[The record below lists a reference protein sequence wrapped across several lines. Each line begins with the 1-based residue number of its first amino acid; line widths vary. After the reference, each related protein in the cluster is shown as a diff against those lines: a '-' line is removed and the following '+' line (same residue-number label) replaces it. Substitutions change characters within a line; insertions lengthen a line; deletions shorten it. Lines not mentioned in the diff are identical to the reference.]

1 MHQSSMMMMMMMRTL
16 PPPFAAGVGRRRL
29 MTMLLILFTFTI
41 LISKASGFVIG
52 PPSAMQT
59 QRISMALMT
68 SYYPR
73 RHRNNDDDMLST
85 RTTKTVLQVSS
96 STTPPPA
103 SSPNQNDSHSSK
115 NPFSIWN
122 KILDSGKSE
131 EVSSS
136 RRRKRILSLDL
147 NMMERQIYQRQE
159 PPISTLSWFPLK
171 LLDNTTTTTLQQA
184 LNERMD
190 LILQHN
196 PWLQGRIVPGSKSGS
211 VNLEWEEESSSTK
224 KNKPMMVQVAP
235 PDHSQQLS
243 KFQTRPVS
251 IDDIDVKNLVKP
263 YTTLPMSDQG
273 PLWKI
278 TLLLPTTST
287 ETNSV
292 GVILTV
298 SHFVADAHTY
308 YQLYHMLTGT
318 MPVKALDMS
327 NIPNNNVD
335 SDQLAMDKLFGTQAW
350 KFVHGPVSLLKG
362 ILGLVE
368 LHVYEKLLGDGS
380 RTGTEYWYQVDQN
393 VMKELKNKLLR
404 KEEDPDRSIISTN
417 DILSSWFLSHTDC
430 AFGLMCCS
438 YRNKLEGHGSSLGR
452 NYWGCYALNE
462 FATPHQVRHQMIQ
475 SVKAKDA
482 EVYPTMKELLQ
493 KPLGIISSWTGMDPI
508 SINDQSEFL
517 FGPPT
522 SFWPLFDFATY
533 CPLNFCVLRT
543 WTMPDGKTG
552 VYLAG
557 DSKWLNRLFENGDAP
572 PFLVPIGKE
581 SSP

>member
-1 MHQSSMMMMMMMRTL
+1 MLMMMRTPHL
-16 PPPFAAGVGRRRL
+16 LPPFAAGVGRRRL
-29 MTMLLILFTFTI
+29 VMMMLLIFSFTI
-41 LISKASGFVIG
+41 LIRTASGFVMS

-59 QRISMALMT
+59 QTIALT
-68 SYYPR
+68 ASYPP

-85 RTTKTVLQVSS
+85 RTAKTVLQVSS
-96 STTPPPA
+96 STTPPP
-103 SSPNQNDSHSSK
+103 SPNQNDNNSK

-122 KILDSGKSE
+122 KILDSGQSE
-131 EVSSS
+131 ELSST

-171 LLDNTTTTTLQQA
+171 LLDNTTTTTSIFQEA
-184 LNERMD
+184 LNERIH

-196 PWLQGRIVPGSKSGS
+196 PWLQGRIVAGSKKGS
-211 VNLEWEEESSSTK
+211 MNLVWEEEESSSPK

-308 YQLYHMLTGT
+308 YQLYHMLTGRI
-318 MPVKALDMS
+318 PVKALDMS

-335 SDQLAMDKLFGTQAW
+335 SDQLAVDKLFGTQAW
-350 KFVHGPVSLLKG
+350 DFVHGPVSLLKG

-368 LHVYEKLLGDGS
+368 LHVHEKLFGDGS

-393 VMKELKNKLLR
+393 VMEELKTKLI
-404 KEEDPDRSIISTN
+404 KEDPDRSIISTN
-417 DILSSWFLSHTDC
+417 DILSSWFLSRTDC
-430 AFGLMCCS
+430 AFGLMCCN
-438 YRNKLEGHGSSLGR
+438 YRNKLEGHGDSLGR

-462 FATPHQVRHQMIQ
+462 FTTPHQVRHQMTQ
-475 SVKAKDA
+475 SVEAKDA

-493 KPLGIISSWTGMDPI
+493 KPLGIVSSWTGTDPI
-508 SINDQSEFL
+508 SIHDQSGFL

-533 CPLNFCVLRT
+533 CPLNFCVMRT

-557 DSKWLNRLFENGDAP
+557 DSKWLNRLFENDNVP
-572 PFLVPIGKE
+572 TFLDPYGKE